1 MFMSAAVVLL
11 RSAAKLWRDPA
22 EILRRVNDD
31 LALRN
36 ESCTFVT
43 LFAGILDVR
52 TGEVVFAN
60 GGHNLPRLRNAAGAV
75 APVPA
80 KTNMVVGALEGQTYA
95 RETLALRP
103 GDVLVLYTDGVTEAF
118 NETDQLYGEDRLDRR
133 VGALPAEASAA
144 EILRGVV
151 ADVAA
156 FAGAREQSDDITMLV
171 LRYKPAGTE
180 IS

>member
-1 MFMSAAVVLL
+1 M
-11 RSAAKLWRDPA
+11 
-22 EILRRVNDD
+22 NDD

-52 TGEVVFAN
+52 SGEIVFAN
-60 GGHNLPRLRNAAGAV
+60 GGHNLPRLRTAAGAV

-95 RETLALRP
+95 RETLVLRP

-118 NETDQLYGEDRLDRR
+118 NEADRLYGESRLDRCL
-133 VGALPAEASAA
+133 GALPAEASAA

-156 FAGAREQSDDITMLV
+156 FVGAREQSDDITMLV
-171 LRYKPAGTE
+171 LRSLPPAQKTT
-180 IS
+180 